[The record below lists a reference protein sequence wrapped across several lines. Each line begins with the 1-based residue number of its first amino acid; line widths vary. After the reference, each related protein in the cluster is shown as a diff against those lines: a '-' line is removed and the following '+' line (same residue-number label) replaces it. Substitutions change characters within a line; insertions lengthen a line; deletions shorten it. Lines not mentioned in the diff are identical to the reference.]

1 MDIKIRKATEADI
14 KDIKTILSFFF
25 LDTDNV
31 VKNLPEFI
39 VAEKNN
45 KTLGCACLDIGN
57 IVELRSIAVL
67 PAHRNKGVG
76 SKLVEA
82 ILERAKELTDV
93 IYLRTTSPVFFE
105 KKGFERLPDKE
116 KKVIWKDCEECDKFD
131 ICRQTMM
138 KLEIVSRQKGKI

>member
-1 MDIKIRKATEADI
+1 MDIKILKAAEADI
-14 KDIKTILSFFF
+14 KDIKTILSFYF

-39 VAEKNN
+39 VAQNDAKI
-45 KTLGCACLDIGN
+45 LGCACLDIGT
-57 IVELRSIAVL
+57 IVELRSIAIL
-67 PAHRNKGVG
+67 PAYRNKGIG

-82 ILERAKELTDV
+82 ILVRAKELTDV

-105 KKGFERLPDKE
+105 KMGFVRLPEKE
-116 KKVIWKDCEECDKFD
+116 KKVLWKDCEECDKFD

-138 KLEIVSRQKGKI
+138 KNFLR

>member
-1 MDIKIRKATEADI
+1 MDLKIRKATEADL

-31 VKNLPEFI
+31 EKNMPEFI
-39 VAEKNN
+39 VAENDTR
-45 KTLGCACLDIGN
+45 TLGCACLDIGN

-67 PAHRNKGVG
+67 PSYRNKGVG
-76 SKLVEA
+76 SKLVDA

-105 KKGFERLPDKE
+105 KKGFVRLGNNE
-116 KKVIWKDCEECDKFD
+116 KKVVWKDCEECDKFD

-138 KLEIVSRQKGKI
+138 IKRKDISND

>member
-1 MDIKIRKATEADI
+1 MDIKIRKATESDL
-14 KDIKTILSFFF
+14 KDIRTILSFFF

-31 VKNLPEFI
+31 EKNLPEFI
-39 VAEKNN
+39 VAENDT

-67 PAHRNKGVG
+67 PTYRNKGVG

-82 ILERAKELTDV
+82 ILERATELTDV

-105 KKGFERLPDKE
+105 KKGFARLPDKE

-138 KLEIVSRQKGKI
+138 RKQL

>member
-1 MDIKIRKATEADI
+1 MDIKIRNATEADI
-14 KDIKTILSFFF
+14 KDIKKILSFFF

-31 VKNLPEFI
+31 EKNLPEFI
-39 VAEKNN
+39 VAVNDN

-67 PAHRNKGVG
+67 PAYRNKSIG
-76 SKLVEA
+76 SKLVDV

-105 KKGFERLPDKE
+105 KKGFVRLENNE
-116 KKVIWKDCEECDKFD
+116 KKVVWKDCEECDKFD

-138 KLEIVSRQKGKI
+138 KKTTN

>member
-31 VKNLPEFI
+31 EKNLPEFI
-39 VAEKNN
+39 LAEKDN
-45 KTLGCACLDIGN
+45 KILGCACLDIGN

-67 PAHRNKGVG
+67 PAQRNKGVG

-82 ILERAKELTDV
+82 VLERAKELTDV

-105 KKGFERLPDKE
+105 KMGFVRLPDKE

-138 KLEIVSRQKGKI
+138 KHSMK

>member
-1 MDIKIRKATEADI
+1 MEIKIRKATEADL

-31 VKNLPEFI
+31 KKNLPEFI
-39 VAEKNN
+39 VAVNDT

-57 IVELRSIAVL
+57 FVELRSIAVL
-67 PAHRNKGVG
+67 PSYRNKGVG
-76 SKLVEA
+76 SKLVDA
-82 ILERAKELTDV
+82 ILERAKECTDV

-105 KKGFERLPDKE
+105 KKGFVRLPYKE

-138 KLEIVSRQKGKI
+138 SKRKDISND

>member
-1 MDIKIRKATEADI
+1 MDLKIRKATEADI

-31 VKNLPEFI
+31 EKNLPEFI
-39 VAEKNN
+39 VAENETKV
-45 KTLGCACLDIGN
+45 LGCACLDIGD

-67 PAHRNKGVG
+67 PSYRNKGVG
-76 SKLVEA
+76 SKLVEV

-105 KKGFERLPDKE
+105 KKGFVILANNE
-116 KKVIWKDCEECDKFD
+116 KKVVWKDCEECDKFD
-131 ICRQTMM
+131 ICRQTIL
-138 KLEIVSRQKGKI
+138 KKTTN

>member
-31 VKNLPEFI
+31 EKNLPEFI
-39 VAEKNN
+39 LAEKDN
-45 KTLGCACLDIGN
+45 KILGCACLDIGD

-67 PAHRNKGVG
+67 PAQRNKGVG

-82 ILERAKELTDV
+82 VLERAKELTDV

-105 KKGFERLPDKE
+105 KKGFVRLPDKE

-138 KLEIVSRQKGKI
+138 KHSMK

>member
-39 VAEKNN
+39 VAENDN
-45 KTLGCACLDIGN
+45 KTLGCACLDIGT
-57 IVELRSIAVL
+57 IVELRSIAIL
-67 PAHRNKGVG
+67 PAYRNKGIG

-105 KKGFERLPDKE
+105 KKGFVRLPDKE

-138 KLEIVSRQKGKI
+138 KLEI

>member
-1 MDIKIRKATEADI
+1 MDLKIRKATEADI

-31 VKNLPEFI
+31 EKNLPEFI
-39 VAEKNN
+39 LAEKNN
-45 KTLGCACLDIGN
+45 KILGCACLDIGD

-67 PAHRNKGVG
+67 PAQRNKGVG

-82 ILERAKELTDV
+82 VLERAKELTDV

-105 KKGFERLPDKE
+105 KKGFVRLPDKE

-138 KLEIVSRQKGKI
+138 KHSMK

>member
-1 MDIKIRKATEADI
+1 MDLKIRKATEADI

-31 VKNLPEFI
+31 VKNLSEFI
-39 VAEKNN
+39 VAENDT

-67 PAHRNKGVG
+67 PSYRNKGVG
-76 SKLVEA
+76 SKLVDA

-105 KKGFERLPDKE
+105 KKGFVRLENNE

-138 KLEIVSRQKGKI
+138 KKRKDISND

>member
-1 MDIKIRKATEADI
+1 MDLKIRKATEADI

-31 VKNLPEFI
+31 EKNLPEFI
-39 VAEKNN
+39 LAEKDN
-45 KTLGCACLDIGN
+45 KILGCACLDIGD

-67 PAHRNKGVG
+67 PAQRNKGVG

-82 ILERAKELTDV
+82 VLERAKELTDV

-105 KKGFERLPDKE
+105 KKGFVRLPDKE

-138 KLEIVSRQKGKI
+138 KHSMK

>member
-1 MDIKIRKATEADI
+1 MDLKIRKATEADI

-31 VKNLPEFI
+31 EKNLPEFI
-39 VAEKNN
+39 VAENETKV
-45 KTLGCACLDIGN
+45 LGCACLDIGN
-57 IVELRSIAVL
+57 SVELRSIAVL
-67 PAHRNKGVG
+67 PSHRNKGVG
-76 SKLVEA
+76 SKLVDA
-82 ILERAKELTDV
+82 LLERAKELTDI

-105 KKGFERLPDKE
+105 KKGFARLPDKE

-138 KLEIVSRQKGKI
+138 KYERQKGKI